1 MCCFFNRQKSYNVSP
16 SSLSLSLSPA
26 YLVWY
31 HEFIVTYFSAEA
43 MSLSI
48 SEELLFKMS
57 EHLRSFHLL
66 PAWTLSEK
74 SHYVSEQDWTWTIQT
89 KHHCRTSDPR
99 QQLFQSV
106 KIKRVQPP
114 SVPRF
119 HTWEYNVS
127 WRENKSSGFSWPYLN
142 TTSDEQ

>member
-1 MCCFFNRQKSYNVSP
+1 MWVLP
-16 SSLSLSLSPA
+16 ASLSLSYLLSLISWV
-26 YLVWY
+26 YSHLFLCRS
-31 HEFIVTYFSAEA
+31 HE
-43 MSLSI
+43 
-48 SEELLFKMS
+48 S
-57 EHLRSFHLL
+57 EHLRGVTLQDVRAPEKFSSS
-66 PAWTLSEK
+66 TLSEK
-74 SHYVSEQDWTWTIQT
+74 SHHVSEQDWTWTIQT